1 MKITC
6 SSYFVLFHLLY
17 FVFFKKQAFLGRLLV
32 NINKDGDG
40 DVFFVICES
49 FFFFVVAKLSSIWLH

>member
-40 DVFFVICES
+40 DVFFVIY
-49 FFFFVVAKLSSIWLH
+49 